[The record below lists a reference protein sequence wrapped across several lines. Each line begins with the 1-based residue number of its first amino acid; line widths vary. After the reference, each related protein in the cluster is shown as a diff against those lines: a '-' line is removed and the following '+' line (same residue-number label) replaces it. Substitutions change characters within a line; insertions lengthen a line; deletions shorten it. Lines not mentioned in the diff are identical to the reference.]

1 MQRPRTSNYLMAF
14 LAVISGALVFGAV
27 GVSSVAAKEFFK
39 DEAGRLIY
47 SIDDDGV
54 VSMFESSPGID
65 ITLSVTRGTRE
76 QMQPQVAEVSPAFI
90 PAGTA
95 PVLKLN
101 GKNLVGATVKI
112 SRSGVDLGPYMGKP
126 TSIEIPIRVA
136 SNMAPGEVILQVS
149 TPIGSTQASL
159 KITEMQ
165 IGSNS
170 HAPARRESD
179 KRQTIPITAPSS
191 CPGGMIGVAAESGG
205 FCIEIDRSLSGDIR
219 KAEKAC
225 AMAGKRLCQAD
236 EWKHACEQARSGSL
250 PLKDIIGEWEWT
262 GSYAKHDV
270 GVQTANTDLS
280 DELKSVLFGK
290 SDCQTQYLYPSWRSG
305 PFPGRCCK

>member
-1 MQRPRTSNYLMAF
+1 MYRLGVLRDLKVF
-14 LAVISGALVFGAV
+14 LAVILPALVLGAV
-27 GVSSVAAKEFFK
+27 DVPSVAAKEMFK

-54 VSMFESSPGID
+54 VAMFESSPGID

-76 QMQPQVAEVSPAFI
+76 QMQPQVTEVSPASI

-95 PVLKLN
+95 PVLKLK
-101 GKNLVGATVKI
+101 GKNLVGAAVKL
-112 SRSGVDLGPYMGKP
+112 SRSGIEMGPYAGKP
-126 TSIEIPIRVA
+126 ASVEIPIRVA

-165 IGSNS
+165 IGNS
-170 HAPARRESD
+170 ASSKRESE
-179 KRQTIPITAPSS
+179 KRQTVPTVAPSS
-191 CPGGMIGVAAESGG
+191 CPAGMVGVAAESGG

-225 AMAGKRLCQAD
+225 ALTGKRLCQTN
-236 EWKHACEQARSGSL
+236 EWQQACEQTKNGSL
-250 PLKDIIGEWEWT
+250 PLKNILGEWEWT

-270 GVQTANTDLS
+270 QVQTADLS
-280 DELKSVLFGK
+280 DDLKSVLLGK
-290 SDCQTQYLYPSWRSG
+290 SDCQTQYLYPSWRAG
-305 PFPGRCCK
+305 PYPGRCCK